1 MNFTNK
7 GKKKEYIYNDPKYS
21 EEHKISV
28 FTLQRENEIL
38 QNKIEQ
44 LSEINKNLMEQISQL
59 CEYKLNNQK
68 VIEENEKLKISLENS
83 ENILKN
89 LEEKNKKDNVQISQL
104 EHKIENLEFQIKK
117 LNNIIN
123 EINNLKQKI
132 EQKYEAIKKNNKN
145 LTKFYEN
152 LLKTFIV
159 YENIPTY
166 IINENA
172 SKFQFNRN
180 FFIIENES
188 NNTFSE
194 IARATLETFKTCNL
208 YQLNYYP
215 EIKKDTS
222 LYELNTKEEEISS
235 IIQLKDG
242 DILTGHY
249 NTKKILF
256 YDYNFKKL
264 NENNIINTPGYVT
277 CLCELDNKILSV
289 GMYSPN
295 NIMLYDINNKE
306 NGIYKEIKKLEG
318 HSGKITSIIDLN
330 ENYLISGGQS
340 TYEIFF
346 WEKKNNYNL
355 IKQSC
360 HSSNINCIIKLNMKD
375 YFASCSDDKTIRIWR
390 NMSNTNSFSCSK
402 PNNSIK

>member
-1 MNFTNK
+1 ML
-7 GKKKEYIYNDPKYS
+7 KK
-21 EEHKISV
+21 
-28 FTLQRENEIL
+28 
-38 QNKIEQ
+38 
-44 LSEINKNLMEQISQL
+44 
-59 CEYKLNNQK
+59 
-68 VIEENEKLKISLENS
+68 
-83 ENILKN
+83 
-89 LEEKNKKDNVQISQL
+89 
-104 EHKIENLEFQIKK
+104 
-117 LNNIIN
+117 
-123 EINNLKQKI
+123 
-132 EQKYEAIKKNNKN
+132 KKNNKN
-145 LTKFYEN
+145 LTKFYQN

-166 IINENA
+166 ILNENT

-264 NENNIINTPGYVT
+264 NENN
-277 CLCELDNKILSV
+277 S
-289 GMYSPN
+289 
-295 NIMLYDINNKE
+295 
-306 NGIYKEIKKLEG
+306 
-318 HSGKITSIIDLN
+318 IT
-330 ENYLISGGQS
+330 
-340 TYEIFF
+340 T
-346 WEKKNNYNL
+346 
-355 IKQSC
+355 
-360 HSSNINCIIKLNMKD
+360 
-375 YFASCSDDKTIRIWR
+375 T
-390 NMSNTNSFSCSK
+390 
-402 PNNSIK
+402 